1 MAVNLSPIGGV
12 AAQFFDNSG
21 NILSGGKIYTYTA
34 GTTTPQAT
42 YTSANGATAHSNP
55 IILDAAGRVPS
66 GEIWLT
72 DGLQYK
78 FLIKTST
85 DVQIGSY
92 DNIIGINSNFVNY
105 TSSQEFQTATA
116 GQTVFTLTTMA
127 YQPGANSL
135 SVFVDGVN
143 QYGPGASYA
152 YQETSSTVVTFTS
165 GLHVGAD
172 VKFTTTA
179 INSSAATDAEQVGYI
194 PPFTGSVATNVE
206 AKLAQTVSVKDFGAV
221 GNGMTDDTA
230 AIQAALT
237 AAERVYFPTPTV
249 SYLVSSIS
257 IPANRTL
264 VTDGVSTKFQQVTG
278 TAVGTRVFNVMG
290 PNVTIGDMTVQGN
303 IATDT
308 NEQNHAIN
316 INSGVAGVSLYNIRV
331 GNIRGINIRGDV
343 VYIGQSVASGTTS
356 GVSVASADGNN
367 ILRNVVS
374 IVGGSDIEVGQVTG
388 PAVGFM
394 HLDVEPDGTYTGN
407 CVNVRVGQVT
417 GRHIGVVVNT
427 PSGDLVFNEN
437 IQFGEVNLD
446 PAFATQSTPAY
457 SGGASIAS
465 RAVILRST
473 KDVSIGSLR
482 VNGYNGSAIW
492 FEPGGLSNISVV
504 IGQAFLSD
512 CNTVDGN
519 TYSYVACS
527 NVTFG
532 YLNVSTPLVTAVGQ
546 SILQSNG
553 CVVNSGTF
561 SLGSSASIIRS
572 CSNVAVRNSDIAI
585 KVGATS
591 TYVALGATNAQLKN
605 CTVTSIGYLAG
616 FTTGI
621 DVENSTVTT
630 TVATLNTVTKATYKN
645 STIDGQYYAFA
656 TGTRVYTEAIAFGNY
671 FLWVDATGDLRIKS
685 GAPASDLDGTV
696 VGTQT

>member
-12 AAQFFDNSG
+12 AAQFFDNSC
-21 NILSGGKIYTYTA
+21 NILSGGKIFTYAA
-34 GTTTPQAT
+34 GTTTPQST
-42 YTSANGATAHSNP
+42 YTSAGGGTPHSNP
-55 IILDAAGRVPS
+55 IILDAAGRVP
-66 GEIWLT
+66 GGQIWLT
-72 DGLQYK
+72 TDLQYK

-92 DNIIGINSNFVNY
+92 DNINA
-105 TSSQEFQTATA
+105 SS
-116 GQTVFTLTTMA
+116 
-127 YQPGANSL
+127 
-135 SVFVDGVN
+135 
-143 QYGPGASYA
+143 YG
-152 YQETSSTVVTFTS
+152 
-165 GLHVGAD
+165 
-172 VKFTTTA
+172 
-179 INSSAATDAEQVGYI
+179 DAEQISYV

-206 AKLAQTVSVKDFGAV
+206 AKLAQTVSVKDFGAT
-221 GNGMTDDTA
+221 GNGVTDDTA

-237 AAERVYFPTPTV
+237 AAERVYFPTPAI
-249 SYLVSSIS
+249 SYLVSSID

-278 TAVGTRVFNVMG
+278 TAVGTRVFYVMG

-308 NEQNHAIN
+308 DEQNHAIF
-316 INSGVAGVSLYNIRV
+316 INSGTAGVNLYNIRV
-331 GNIRGINIRGDV
+331 GNIRGINLRGDV

-356 GVSVASADGNN
+356 GISVASADGNN

-407 CVNVRVGQVT
+407 CSNIRVGQVT

-457 SGGASIAS
+457 SPGASIADQ
-465 RAVILRST
+465 AVILRST
-473 KDVSIGSLR
+473 KDVSIGSLK
-482 VNGYNGSAIW
+482 VNGYNGAAIW
-492 FEPGGLSNISVV
+492 KVSGGVSNISVV
-504 IGQAFLSD
+504 IGQAFLSN
-512 CNTVDGN
+512 CNIVDGD
-519 TYSYVACS
+519 TYSYVVCN

-532 YLNVSTPLVTAVGQ
+532 YLNADTPLVTSVAQ
-546 SILQSNG
+546 RILQGDN

-671 FLWVDATGDLRIKS
+671 FLWVDNGGLLRIEN
-685 GAPASDLDGTV
+685 GAPTSDTDGTI

>member
-1 MAVNLSPIGGV
+1 MTVLLANNVSSALAAPIT
-12 AAQFFDNSG
+12 AA
-21 NILSGGKIYTYTA
+21 
-34 GTTTPQAT
+34 AT
-42 YTSANGATAHSNP
+42 SMTVTNGSRFP
-55 IILDAAGRVPS
+55 VL
-66 GEIWLT
+66 
-72 DGLQYK
+72 
-78 FLIKTST
+78 
-85 DVQIGSY
+85 
-92 DNIIGINSNFVNY
+92 
-105 TSSQEFQTATA
+105 TA
-116 GQTVFTLTTMA
+116 GQYFYATIIATSGIVEIVKVITRTGNAMAITRAQDGTNAQAFSSGARVEMRINAASVKETVTDQTGPLDTRLTTA
-127 YQPGANSL
+127 EGDITIAEADIVVLEAFDTTLGTSAGSNSVGFL
-135 SVFVDGVN
+135 QAG
-143 QYGPGASYA
+143 
-152 YQETSSTVVTFTS
+152 TSATARTV
-165 GLHVGAD
+165 
-172 VKFTTTA
+172 
-179 INSSAATDAEQVGYI
+179 Q
-194 PPFTGSVATNVE
+194 
-206 AKLAQTVSVKDFGAV
+206 AKLRETVSVKDFGAV
-221 GNGMTDDTA
+221 GNGVADDTA

-237 AAERVYFPTPTV
+237 AAQKVYFPTPSV
-249 SYLVSSIS
+249 SYLVSTIS

-264 VTDGVSTKFQQVTG
+264 VTDGVSTKFQQKSG
-278 TAVGTRVFNVMG
+278 QIDGTRVFNVMG
-290 PNVTIGDMTVQGN
+290 PHVTIGDMTVQGN
-303 IATDT
+303 ISTDG

-394 HLDVEPDGTYTGN
+394 HLDIEPDGTYTGN
-407 CVNVRVGQVT
+407 CSNIRVGQVK

-446 PAFATQSTPAY
+446 PAFATQSTPPY
-457 SGGASIAS
+457 SIPAATFFR
-465 RAVILRST
+465 RAVHLRST
-473 KDVSIGSLR
+473 KDVSIGSLK
-482 VNGYNGSAIW
+482 VNGYDGSAIW
-492 FEPGGLSNISVV
+492 FEPGGVSNISVV
-504 IGQAFLSD
+504 IGQAFLSN

-519 TYSYVACS
+519 TYSYVVCN

-546 SILQSNG
+546 SVLQSNG

-585 KVGATS
+585 KVGATG
-591 TYVALGATNAQLKN
+591 TYVVLGATNAQLKN
-605 CTVTSIGYLAG
+605 CTVTNIEYLAG

-685 GAPASDLDGTV
+685 GAPASDLEGDI
-696 VGTQT
+696 VGTQS